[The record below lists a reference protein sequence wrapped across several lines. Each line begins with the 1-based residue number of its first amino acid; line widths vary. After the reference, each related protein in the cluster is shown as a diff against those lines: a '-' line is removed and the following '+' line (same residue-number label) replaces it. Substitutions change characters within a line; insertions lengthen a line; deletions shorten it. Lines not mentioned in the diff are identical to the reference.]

1 MIDFYG
7 ANNGF
12 GIYDHVFSGYVE
24 EEDDFSELYEEEPIG
39 LEDMLL
45 EFERMQK
52 KTKQELQEMEKR
64 ALKAEKQ
71 TNF

>member
-1 MIDFYG
+1 MIDYYG

-24 EEDDFSELYEEEPIG
+24 EEDDFSELYEEPNS

-45 EFERMQK
+45 EIFGE
-52 KTKQELQEMEKR
+52 
-64 ALKAEKQ
+64 
-71 TNF
+71 

>member
-1 MIDFYG
+1 MIDYYG

-24 EEDDFSELYEEEPIG
+24 EEDNFSELYEEEPIG

-45 EFERMQK
+45 EIFGE
-52 KTKQELQEMEKR
+52 
-64 ALKAEKQ
+64 
-71 TNF
+71 